1 MEVRLQQAADRFIS
15 TLANNP
21 KVNSFRNAND
31 AFFNDAELA
40 ALRKRYNELLI
51 IARKK
56 QYDGTLTQEELNTI
70 RELQAHVSNHPITQR
85 FVQAR
90 TEVLDVLTECNT
102 EISTLFGFNYAQVA
116 APPAK
121 CG

>member
-1 MEVRLQQAADRFIS
+1 MEARLQQAADRFIS
-15 TLANNP
+15 TLGNNP
-21 KVNSFRNAND
+21 KVSTFRNAND
-31 AFFNDAELA
+31 DFFNDSELA
-40 ALRKRYNELLI
+40 ALRKRYNENLI

-70 RELQAHVSNHPITQR
+70 RTLQAQVSNHPITQR

-90 TEVLDVLTECNT
+90 AEVLDVLTECNSA
-102 EISTLFGFNYAQVA
+102 ISELLGFNYAQAA
-116 APPAK
+116 APPAN

>member
-1 MEVRLQQAADRFIS
+1 MEVRLQHAADRFVSI
-15 TLANNP
+15 LGRNP
-21 KVNSFRNAND
+21 KVSAYREAND
-31 AFFNDAELA
+31 DFFSDPELA
-40 ALRKRYNELLI
+40 ALRKRYNDNLI

-70 RELQAHVSNHPITQR
+70 RALQTQVSNHPITQR

-90 TEVLDVLTECNT
+90 AEILDVLNECNSA
-102 EISTLFGFNYAQVA
+102 ISELLGFNYAQVA
-116 APPAK
+116 APPAN

>member
-15 TLANNP
+15 TLGNNP
-21 KVNSFRNAND
+21 KVSTFRNAND
-31 AFFNDAELA
+31 DFFNDSELA
-40 ALRKRYNELLI
+40 ALRKRYNENLI

-70 RELQAHVSNHPITQR
+70 RTLQAQVSNHPITQR
-85 FVQAR
+85 FMQAR
-90 TEVLDVLTECNT
+90 AEVLDVLTECNN
-102 EISTLFGFNYAQVA
+102 EISTLLGFNYAQVA
-116 APPAK
+116 APPAN

>member
-15 TLANNP
+15 TLGNNP
-21 KVNSFRNAND
+21 KVSSFRNAND

-70 RELQAHVSNHPITQR
+70 RALQAQVSNHLITQR

-90 TEVLDVLTECNT
+90 TEVLDVLTECNN
-102 EISTLFGFNYAQVA
+102 EISTLLGFNYAQVA
-116 APPAK
+116 APPAN